1 MSKLLSAD
9 CSLDPTVRVSALKA
23 ECRELVAPPLDYR
36 GGLASETEAEESE
49 QGSGTDL
56 EAECLPFALPPPPPP
71 PPPSA
76 PPQELAGE
84 PVAVPMADGA
94 TWSQLGDVPTPT
106 GEFDVVA
113 DLVKASEF
121 DLSVA
126 LAEAPSRPAH
136 GWVVSKSRSAR
147 KLHFVG
153 MCFRVPGKH
162 FLEFDTFGDVMP
174 DETEIDSR
182 CKDCFS
188 ALGPAGVPVAD
199 SDEEASTV
207 SSSSSSSSED
217 DAPPVKA
224 RRR

>member
-1 MSKLLSAD
+1 M
-9 CSLDPTVRVSALKA
+9 PRVAA
-23 ECRELVAPPLDYR
+23 PLDYR
-36 GGLASETEAEESE
+36 GGLASDTEAEDSE
-49 QGSGTDL
+49 HDSGTDL
-56 EAECLPFALPPPPPP
+56 EVENLPFALPPPPPP
-71 PPPSA
+71 GV
-76 PPQELAGE
+76 PPQEPIE
-84 PVAVPMADGA
+84 VPVVVEDDSNF
-94 TWSQLGDVPTPT
+94 WSQLGNVPTPT
-106 GEFDVVA
+106 GETEIVDIVP

-126 LAEAPSRPAH
+126 LAEAPPMPGH
-136 GWVVSKSRSAR
+136 GWVVSKCRSAR

-153 MCFRVPGKH
+153 MCFRVPGRH
-162 FLEFDTFGDVMP
+162 YRQFDTFGDVMP

-182 CKDCFS
+182 CKDCFA